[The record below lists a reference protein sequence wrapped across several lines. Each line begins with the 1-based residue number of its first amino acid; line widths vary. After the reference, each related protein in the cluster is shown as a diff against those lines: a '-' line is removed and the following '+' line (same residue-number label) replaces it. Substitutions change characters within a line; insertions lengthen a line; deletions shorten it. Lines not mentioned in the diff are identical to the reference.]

1 MESNPSRIRMACIP
15 DQLGGSEKVGKD
27 SMFGGSQIE
36 EFRAHK
42 EQARHS
48 YEQAVWNEISET

>member
-1 MESNPSRIRMACIP
+1 MREKGKEGFYVWGQP
-15 DQLGGSEKVGKD
+15 DR
-27 SMFGGSQIE
+27 

-48 YEQAVWNEISET
+48 YEQAVWYEISEPEKRRESIFIRQ